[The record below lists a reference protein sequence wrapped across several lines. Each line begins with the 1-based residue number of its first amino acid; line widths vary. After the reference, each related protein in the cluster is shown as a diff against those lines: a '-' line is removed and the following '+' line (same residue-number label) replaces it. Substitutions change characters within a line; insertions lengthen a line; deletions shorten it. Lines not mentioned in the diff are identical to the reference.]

1 LKRLLQLSVAC
12 PADLRDILI
21 AQLGELDFDSFLET
35 DQGFVASGPN
45 PEMDRAQVELLLQ
58 GFPVSFRFEEVPK
71 INWNEEWERNVE
83 PVWIDPRCLV
93 RASFHEAHPEVP
105 YEIVITPR
113 MSFGTGHHPTTRLM
127 LLALLDLDCQG
138 KRMMD
143 AGCGTGVLS
152 VLASK
157 KGAKEIE
164 AFDIDDWSVDNA
176 AENVTV
182 NHCPSVRIRKG
193 AIGSLDFTGHF
204 HVVLANI
211 NKSVLL
217 DEMHAYFVRLTL
229 PGTLL
234 LSGFYEADAEDLL
247 ARAAALGLHE
257 TRRYVREGWCCL
269 RMDKS

>member
-1 LKRLLQLSVAC
+1 MKRLLQLSVTC

-45 PEMDRAQVELLLQ
+45 PEMDRARVELLLN
-58 GFPVSFRFEEVPK
+58 GFPVTFRFEEIPK

-138 KRMMD
+138 KRVMD

-157 KGAKEIE
+157 KGAGEIE

-176 AENVTV
+176 TDNVMV

-193 AIGSLDFTGHF
+193 SIGSLDFTGQF

-211 NKSVLL
+211 NKNVLL
-217 DEMHAYFVRLTL
+217 DEMPSYAVRLTL

-234 LSGFYEADAEDLL
+234 ISGFYDADAEDLL
-247 ARAAALGLHE
+247 ARAAASGLRE